1 MLSWKFNI
9 KCNSKTRKQKKT
21 VWTQRVGLSQ
31 KDGTSISVI
40 LKATKKTAHKHWNIS
55 IKL

>member
-1 MLSWKFNI
+1 MSYI
-9 KCNSKTRKQKKT
+9 KQQSNQKIKQKAI
-21 VWTQRVGLSQ
+21 WTPWAGLSQ

-40 LKATKKTAHKHWNIS
+40 LKATKKTVHKQRNIS